1 MKMIFV
7 FIYPGRRYEALR
19 GRMKNHA
26 LGRPHVPERTDC
38 TRRRL
43 AEGGIASVD
52 ACSCGTLQIHIGA
65 LSIRMDEG
73 ALSEL
78 VATLGQALERHA
90 VESKTPTQIAVPV
103 FGSGGFGE
111 A

>member
-1 MKMIFV
+1 
-7 FIYPGRRYEALR
+7 
-19 GRMKNHA
+19 MKNHS
-26 LGRPHVPERTDC
+26 LGRPLAERTDC

-52 ACSCGTLQIHIGA
+52 VCSCGTLQIHIGA
-65 LSIRMDEG
+65 LSLRMDEG

-78 VATLGQALERHA
+78 VTTLGRALERHA
-90 VESKTPTQIAVPV
+90 IESNAEGPSAVQV
-103 FGSGGFGE
+103 FGSSGTGE

>member
-1 MKMIFV
+1 V
-7 FIYPGRRYEALR
+7 LR

-26 LGRPHVPERTDC
+26 LGRPNLPERTDC

-43 AEGGIASVD
+43 AEGGLASVD
-52 ACSCGTLQIHIGA
+52 VCSCGTLQVHIGA
-65 LSIRMDEG
+65 LSLRLDEG

-78 VATLGQALERHA
+78 VATLGHALERHA
-90 VESKTPTQIAVPV
+90 IESRAPARIAVPV
-103 FGSGGFGE
+103 FGAGGPGE